1 MEFIYSYIK
10 NICIFMLVI
19 TIITNI
25 FPERRYIKYIKFFA
39 GILLILIDLSPVF
52 KITKKN
58 INVDRIITENIN
70 IDAKNQLDTRLNDFE
85 KKIEERLSEKYG
97 NETGNNWQ
105 AY

>member
-39 GILLILIDLSPVF
+39 GILLILIVLSPVF
-52 KITKKN
+52 KITKK
-58 INVDRIITENIN
+58 NIN

>member
-25 FPERRYIKYIKFFA
+25 FPEKRYIKYIKFFA
-39 GILLILIDLSPVF
+39 GILLIFLSPVF
-52 KITKKN
+52 KITKKD

-97 NETGNNWQ
+97 NETGNN
-105 AY
+105 